1 MKKCKT
7 ALIIFPEFEI
17 NQYGLVSCKNHP
29 HHEKFMKCKPYYDSR
44 YFRARGLSL
53 SCQTCNHYV
62 LDDCYFSREE
72 IYEIIKKK
80 GFFHRKYT
88 CEACGFRRDLLFN
101 ILLKEYLFSMKKVRI
116 PLICCGCYWLL
127 QNKQKKKRNI
137 SLFLYFVP
145 ALSIAIIIAALSIF
159 QFNLMFSEPFPII
172 AIGIFFSFALYL
184 PLKFLFKIKK
194 CNKFKHKMFLD

>member
-7 ALIIFPEFEI
+7 TLIIFPDFEI

-29 HHEKFMKCKPYYDSR
+29 HHEKFMKCKPYYDRR

-88 CEACGFRRDLLFN
+88 CEACGCRIDLLFP
-101 ILLKEYLFSMKKVRI
+101 ILLKEFIFSRKKVRI

-127 QNKQKKKRNI
+127 QNKQMKKRVI
-137 SLFLYFVP
+137 SLFIYFIP
-145 ALSIAIIIAALSIF
+145 AISIAIFSTVLSIF
-159 QFNLMFSEPFPII
+159 QYKVMFSEPFPIA
-172 AIGIFFSFALYL
+172 AIGIFFSFALYF
-184 PLKFLFKIKK
+184 PLKFLFKMLKNNRFRVK
-194 CNKFKHKMFLD
+194 LELN